1 MTGSA
6 RTASRVL
13 TPVTAVL
20 ALAVA
25 AGASRA
31 VAADTAPAAAT
42 PTPAEA
48 GVTIM
53 GDRDSALGLFLAPW
67 KEEERAD
74 LGRPPGLQDP
84 HPAPLDAEG
93 FARTTTYYQTGR
105 AYRAERLQ
113 RNR

>member
-1 MTGSA
+1 
-6 RTASRVL
+6 
-13 TPVTAVL
+13 
-20 ALAVA
+20 
-25 AGASRA
+25 
-31 VAADTAPAAAT
+31 
-42 PTPAEA
+42 
-48 GVTIM
+48 M

-84 HPAPLDAEG
+84 ALSTVDAEG

>member
-1 MTGSA
+1 MIATR
-6 RTASRVL
+6 RTLLLAASIG
-13 TPVTAVL
+13 
-20 ALAVA
+20 ALACTTPLL
-25 AGASRA
+25 
-31 VAADTAPAAAT
+31 AADAPPAE
-42 PTPAEA
+42 AEA
-48 GVTIM
+48 GVNIM

-84 HPAPLDAEG
+84 ALAPIEAEG
-93 FARTTTYYQTGR
+93 FARTMTYYQTGR

>member
-1 MTGSA
+1 MKKNRLLIAASLYA
-6 RTASRVL
+6 LAHTASL
-13 TPVTAVL
+13 F
-20 ALAVA
+20 
-25 AGASRA
+25 
-31 VAADTAPAAAT
+31 AADAPS
-42 PTPAEA
+42 PEA
-48 GVTIM
+48 GVNIM

-84 HPAPLDAEG
+84 ALAPLDADG

>member
-1 MTGSA
+1 MNLLLRRLIAVSIPA
-6 RTASRVL
+6 CVVL
-13 TPVTAVL
+13 SSPTVH
-20 ALAVA
+20 
-25 AGASRA
+25 S
-31 VAADTAPAAAT
+31 ADTSPVRE
-42 PTPAEA
+42 PEA

-84 HPAPLDAEG
+84 GLAPVDPDG
-93 FARTTTYYQTGR
+93 FGRTTTYYQTGR

>member
-1 MTGSA
+1 MNA
-6 RTASRVL
+6 LRLLTAAASL
-13 TPVTAVL
+13 C
-20 ALAVA
+20 ALATA
-25 AGASRA
+25 AP
-31 VAADTAPAAAT
+31 VFAADAAA
-42 PTPAEA
+42 PEA
-48 GVTIM
+48 GVNIM

-84 HPAPLDAEG
+84 SLANIDAEA

>member
-1 MTGSA
+1 MTA
-6 RTASRVL
+6 C
-13 TPVTAVL
+13 PL
-20 ALAVA
+20 ALRLIAVPILVA
-25 AGASRA
+25 LSAPLAHGADA
-31 VAADTAPAAAT
+31 APAST
-42 PTPAEA
+42 EA

-84 HPAPLDAEG
+84 GLAPVDADG
-93 FARTTTYYQTGR
+93 FARTSTYYQTGR

>member
-1 MTGSA
+1 MRRFVRSLIAASIPAGVMLSSPAVHSA
-6 RTASRVL
+6 DAA
-13 TPVTAVL
+13 PVQ
-20 ALAVA
+20 
-25 AGASRA
+25 
-31 VAADTAPAAAT
+31 PQ
-42 PTPAEA
+42 A

-84 HPAPLDAEG
+84 ALTPVDPDG

>member
-1 MTGSA
+1 VNPLL
-6 RTASRVL
+6 RRLTALSIPACVVL
-13 TPVTAVL
+13 SSPAI
-20 ALAVA
+20 
-25 AGASRA
+25 R
-31 VAADTAPAAAT
+31 AADTVPVQE
-42 PTPAEA
+42 PEA

-84 HPAPLDAEG
+84 GLAPVDPDG

>member
-1 MTGSA
+1 MKPAKRIAASICLLA
-6 RTASRVL
+6 CSTA
-13 TPVTAVL
+13 
-20 ALAVA
+20 AVA
-25 AGASRA
+25 
-31 VAADTAPAAAT
+31 VDAPAAAA
-42 PTPAEA
+42 PEV
-48 GVTIM
+48 GVNIM

-84 HPAPLDAEG
+84 TLAPVDAEG
-93 FARTTTYYQTGR
+93 FGRTATYYQTGR

>member
-1 MTGSA
+1 M
-6 RTASRVL
+6 
-13 TPVTAVL
+13 
-20 ALAVA
+20 ALACCCVA
-25 AGASRA
+25 AFAA
-31 VAADTAPAAAT
+31 PATAADTAPADV
-42 PTPAEA
+42 
-48 GVTIM
+48 GVNIM

-84 HPAPLDAEG
+84 QLAPLDAEG

-113 RNR
+113 RNK

>member
-1 MTGSA
+1 MKHLA
-6 RTASRVL
+6 RKLIAVSIPACVL
-13 TPVTAVL
+13 LSSPAVH
-20 ALAVA
+20 
-25 AGASRA
+25 
-31 VAADTAPAAAT
+31 AADVAPVQ
-42 PTPAEA
+42 PQA

-84 HPAPLDAEG
+84 GLAPVDPDG